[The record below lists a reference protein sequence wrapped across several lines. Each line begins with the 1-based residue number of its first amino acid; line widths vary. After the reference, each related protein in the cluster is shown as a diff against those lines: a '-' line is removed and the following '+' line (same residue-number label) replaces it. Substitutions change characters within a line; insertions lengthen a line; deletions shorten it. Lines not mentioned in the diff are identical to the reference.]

1 MYCLCR
7 SSKTIAVRIVLLD
20 ETDFMHELQ
29 DDLPGQALLD
39 VVFARLNLI
48 ETAYFGIRY
57 IDQDNQTHWLDPASR
72 LSRQLKGN
80 KTPFDLYFGV
90 KFYACDPCKLVEE
103 ITRYQLYLQVKQDIL
118 QGRLPVSFEL
128 AAELGAY
135 VVQAE
140 LGDYDARKHPPGYV
154 SEFRLL
160 NNQTKEIESRIHE
173 LHIQLKG
180 MVPSQAEFNYLDKVK
195 WHDMYGVDLH
205 PVLGEDSVEYFLGLT
220 PGGIVVLRN
229 KTTVAHYYWPRIAKV
244 YFKGRYFML
253 RVCDK
258 NNEISTYGFETPK
271 KSACK
276 HLWKCCVEHHSFFR
290 LVRTAP
296 MQASAGATAS
306 LTSLSSKFSGRTE
319 RQQVKD
325 ALNAPRAPPAFT
337 RTPSRRQ
344 PRRIIDE
351 QPSDE
356 RVFETPKYIQQ
367 EIKSVSIPQPAQTG
381 FSFDSPYRST
391 CSIPAALTNS
401 KSHPP
406 APDSPRSTRSAPW
419 MRSQQRGLFGINS
432 SPKSVRSAST
442 RMSAPVHPN
451 RMRSSSVESHSSNES
466 RSGGRRRRHRSRRV
480 SDNESEMSRGSG
492 RSGRSHNSHRKHR
505 RHRSKNRRNR
515 SDTESRDRSYS
526 SHRRSTESLE
536 LIDSEEQW
544 LEVQRK
550 QIDSVPK
557 AAVIKSS
564 QVLKGSTP
572 DSGITH
578 HHRSRRHRKHR
589 SPSEKIWSSEL
600 TKHLQFDL
608 VDTTGM
614 TEDQLKEIPYT
625 VVETN
630 HHATKKASALKV
642 HKTSHHGPQRIDR
655 IREYPKESV
664 TDNMSAVNGSIRSA
678 STISSSRDYDRN
690 QGLIRMMSSMSMG
703 DFISPTSSSL
713 SPLDNTGIR
722 VSHEHTDSGLGADQ
736 DYAYSSERSSDSAK
750 YGTNKSSGASV
761 NSAHTKSSSSNNM
774 KTHHHPVSNANTSN
788 SINSNNN
795 INNQNSNSNAIRKPP
810 LCPGRQQKPFP
821 GPIIPGVHSAG
832 GPNNR
837 LINNSNTHFQN
848 NHYTFSLTR
857 NCGTGIGHQAVRNGI
872 SSSSTGFGLNSYGYL
887 DSSATLSSTSPYH
900 YYYDGTGFRSA
911 AFQPPTQSG
920 LEQARSVR
928 GTKSDI
934 GVSIRPKHHRNH
946 QQQANQYVT
955 NVHNF
960 HRLANGSGGAKRIF
974 GQVPSTKTDYLENY
988 KTGVERL
995 KQNRRLSSNDHNYNE
1010 LDAAEVFTGLL
1021 NASAS
1026 ALNIVNNNY
1035 QPPLPITSQTTTT
1048 PPEGEEPNGNHQPC
1062 KGPLLY
1068 LDSNQNQRDSP
1079 VQATNAPE
1087 SVVPTCGSPA
1097 SVLSDSAAILP
1108 NGGRQRY
1115 ISGTGPGKPAS
1126 CSSSNRSNHPLP
1138 PIPSEL
1144 VGDFRRKDSASK
1156 ASGAGSSKAG
1166 LRSSSLE
1173 LILTPIIQSRRAP

>member
-7 SSKTIAVRIVLLD
+7 SSKPISVRIVLLD
-20 ETDFMHELQ
+20 ETDFLHELQ

-80 KTPFDLYFGV
+80 KVLFDLYFGV

-140 LGDYDARKHPPGYV
+140 IGDYDPRKHPPGYV

-160 NNQTKEIESRIHE
+160 NNQTKEIENRIHE

-180 MVPSQAEFNYLDKVK
+180 MSPSQAEFNYLDKVK

-271 KSACK
+271 KNACK
-276 HLWKCCVEHHSFFR
+276 HLWRCCVEHHSFFR

-296 MQASAGATAS
+296 MQAASGAAS

-319 RQQVKD
+319 RQQMKE
-325 ALNAPRAPPAFT
+325 ATTLQRAPPAFT

-344 PRRIIDE
+344 PRRIVDE
-351 QPSDE
+351 QPEVKTFD
-356 RVFETPKYIQQ
+356 TPKYIQQ
-367 EIKSVSIPQPAQTG
+367 EIKSVSIPQPAQT
-381 FSFDSPYRST
+381 FDSPYRST
-391 CSIPAALTNS
+391 CSIPAALNTSS
-401 KSHPP
+401 KIHPP
-406 APDSPRSTRSAPW
+406 PPDSPRSTRSAPW

-442 RMSAPVHPN
+442 RMSAPANPN
-451 RMRSSSVESHSSNES
+451 RVRSSSVESHSSNDS
-466 RSGGRRRRHRSRRV
+466 RSGRRRRHRSRRV

-526 SHRRSTESLE
+526 SHRRSTESIE
-536 LIDSEEQW
+536 LVDSGEQW

-550 QIDSVPK
+550 QADNVQK

-572 DSGITH
+572 DSGIVH

-614 TEDQLKEIPYT
+614 TAEQLREIPYT
-625 VVETN
+625 VIETN
-630 HHATKKASALKV
+630 HHHTAKKPSALKV
-642 HKTSHHGPQRIDR
+642 HKTSHHGQQRIDR
-655 IREYPKESV
+655 IREYPKENV
-664 TDNMSAVNGSIRSA
+664 NVDNMSGVNGSIRSA

-690 QGLIRMMSSMSMG
+690 SGLIRMMSSMSMG
-703 DFISPTSSSL
+703 DFISPTGSSL
-713 SPLDNTGIR
+713 SPLDSSGLR

-761 NSAHTKSSSSNNM
+761 TSAHTKSSSSNNM
-774 KTHHHPVSNANTSN
+774 KSHHHSVSSSSTTNTTTTT
-788 SINSNNN
+788 
-795 INNQNSNSNAIRKPP
+795 RKPP
-810 LCPGRQQKPFP
+810 LCPNRQQKLP
-821 GPIIPGVHSAG
+821 GPLIPGVHSTLS

-857 NCGTGIGHQAVRNGI
+857 NYPASGNGGPNAYG
-872 SSSSTGFGLNSYGYL
+872 SSTGFGLDSFGYL
-887 DSSATLSSTSPYH
+887 DSAATLSSASPYH

-911 AFQPPTQSG
+911 ANQPAIGGFGGG
-920 LEQARSVR
+920 LQNSRLGSIR

-934 GVSIRPKHHRNH
+934 GVPIRPKNHRH
-946 QQQANQYVT
+946 QQQQQQYIT
-955 NVHNF
+955 NVHHMN
-960 HRLANGSGGAKRIF
+960 RLANSGSKRAMI
-974 GQVPSTKTDYLENY
+974 PSTKTDYLENY

-995 KQNRRLSSNDHNYNE
+995 KLSYNNNNSSPQE
-1010 LDAAEVFTGLL
+1010 TYPGLL

-1026 ALNIVNNNY
+1026 VQNIANNNY
-1035 QPPLPITSQTTTT
+1035 QPPLPITSTAGGGGSVCNSPSYNGNPLHAKELDQTT
-1048 PPEGEEPNGNHQPC
+1048 GG
-1062 KGPLLY
+1062 KIGPLVY
-1068 LDSNQNQRDSP
+1068 IDSNQNRNSSSHDSHLH
-1079 VQATNAPE
+1079 QANTGTAAD
-1087 SVVPTCGSPA
+1087 GSPT
-1097 SVLSDSAAILP
+1097 VVGVVSDSASDLRKTGGGGGNPAP
-1108 NGGRQRY
+1108 PTANYPRENGVDVSRKN
-1115 ISGTGPGKPAS
+1115 SLTGTA
-1126 CSSSNRSNHPLP
+1126 
-1138 PIPSEL
+1138 
-1144 VGDFRRKDSASK
+1144 
-1156 ASGAGSSKAG
+1156 GA
-1166 LRSSSLE
+1166 RSSSLE
-1173 LILTPIIQSRRAP
+1173 LILTPIIQSRRVQ

>member
-7 SSKTIAVRIVLLD
+7 SSKTIALRIVLLD
-20 ETDFMHELQ
+20 ETDFLHELQ

-57 IDQDNQTHWLDPASR
+57 IDQDNQTHWLDPAAR
-72 LSRQLKGN
+72 LSRQLKGS
-80 KTPFDLYFGV
+80 KVPFDLYFGV

-135 VVQAE
+135 VIQAE
-140 LGDYDARKHPPGYV
+140 LGDYDPRKHPSAYV

-160 NNQTKEIESRIHE
+160 NNQTKEIENRIHE
-173 LHIQLKG
+173 LHMQLKG
-180 MVPSQAEFNYLDKVK
+180 MSPSQAEFNYLDKVK

-271 KSACK
+271 KSACR

-296 MQASAGATAS
+296 MQAASGAAS
-306 LTSLSSKFSGRTE
+306 MNSLSSKFRYSGRTE
-319 RQQVKD
+319 RQQISESM
-325 ALNAPRAPPAFT
+325 AQQRAPPAFT

-351 QPSDE
+351 KPEEKIFDA
-356 RVFETPKYIQQ
+356 PKYIQQ
-367 EIKSVSIPQPAQTG
+367 EIKSVSIPQPAQT
-381 FSFDSPYRST
+381 
-391 CSIPAALTNS
+391 IPAALTSSN
-401 KSHPP
+401 KSYP
-406 APDSPRSTRSAPW
+406 APPDSPRSTRSAPW

-442 RMSAPVHPN
+442 RMSAPANTN

-466 RSGGRRRRHRSRRV
+466 RSGRRRRHRSRRV

-526 SHRRSTESLE
+526 SHRRSTESIE
-536 LIDSEEQW
+536 LVDSGEQW

-550 QIDSVPK
+550 QTDNVQK

-572 DSGITH
+572 DSGIVH

-608 VDTTGM
+608 VDTAGM
-614 TEDQLKEIPYT
+614 TEDQLREIPYT
-625 VVETN
+625 VVETDN
-630 HHATKKASALKV
+630 LATKKPSALKV
-642 HKTSHHGPQRIDR
+642 HKTSHHGNPRIDR
-655 IREYPKESV
+655 IREYPKENV
-664 TDNMSAVNGSIRSA
+664 ADNLCGVNGSIRSA

-690 QGLIRMMSSMSMG
+690 SGLIRMMSSMSMG
-703 DFISPTSSSL
+703 DFISPTGSSI
-713 SPLDNTGIR
+713 SPLDSSGLR

-761 NSAHTKSSSSNNM
+761 TSAHTKSSSSNNM
-774 KTHHHPVSNANTSN
+774 KSHHHPVSSSSTTTTT
-788 SINSNNN
+788 
-795 INNQNSNSNAIRKPP
+795 RKPP
-810 LCPGRQQKPFP
+810 LCPNRQQKLP
-821 GPIIPGVHSAG
+821 GPVIPGVHCTSSG
-832 GPNNR
+832 HNNR
-837 LINNSNTHFQN
+837 LINSSNTHVQN
-848 NHYTFSLTR
+848 NHYTFSLNR
-857 NCGTGIGHQAVRNGI
+857 NSETSGHGSRNTFG
-872 SSSSTGFGLNSYGYL
+872 SSTGFGLSSYGYL
-887 DSSATLSSTSPYH
+887 DSAATLSSTSPYH
-900 YYYDGTGFRSA
+900 YYYDGTGFRSGA
-911 AFQPPTQSG
+911 NQSG
-920 LEQARSVR
+920 IMTGVSGFENSRLGSIR

-934 GVSIRPKHHRNH
+934 GVSIRPKHHR
-946 QQQANQYVT
+946 QQQYIS
-955 NVHNF
+955 NVHNLN
-960 HRLANGSGGAKRIF
+960 RAANGGSKRAMI
-974 GQVPSTKTDYLENY
+974 PSTKTDYLENY
-988 KTGVERL
+988 KTGLERL
-995 KQNRRLSSNDHNYNE
+995 KLTANVSNNNNNNNPPE
-1010 LDAAEVFTGLL
+1010 AFTGLM

-1026 ALNIVNNNY
+1026 VQNIINNNY
-1035 QPPLPITSQTTTT
+1035 QPST
-1048 PPEGEEPNGNHQPC
+1048 PSNGTGSVSSSPVNGQAKSS
-1062 KGPLLY
+1062 KGPLVF
-1068 LDSNQNQRDSP
+1068 LDSNKNRNNPAHDSQLF
-1079 VQATNAPE
+1079 QANSGTAASGSPT
-1087 SVVPTCGSPA
+1087 SVV
-1097 SVLSDSAAILP
+1097 SDSASVP
-1108 NGGRQRY
+1108 KNGKNQLENGVGSGRPTPVPLAGSNLHRTGVDF
-1115 ISGTGPGKPAS
+1115 SRKNSLNSKTASKGPG
-1126 CSSSNRSNHPLP
+1126 N
-1138 PIPSEL
+1138 
-1144 VGDFRRKDSASK
+1144 
-1156 ASGAGSSKAG
+1156 
-1166 LRSSSLE
+1166 RSSSLE
-1173 LILTPIIQSRRAP
+1173 LILTPIIQSRRVQ